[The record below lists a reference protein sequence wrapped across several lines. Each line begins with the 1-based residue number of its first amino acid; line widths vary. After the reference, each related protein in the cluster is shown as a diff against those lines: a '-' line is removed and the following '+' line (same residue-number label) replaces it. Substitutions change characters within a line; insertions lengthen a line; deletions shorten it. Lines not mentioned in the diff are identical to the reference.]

1 MQSSGASSTRNCV
14 SCGRSIAWDANVCPY
29 CGHDFRAVMAGAPQQ
44 KQETVMPV
52 LGGVFILLPSLAY
65 LLLGA
70 VVAAGSTIA
79 LPFSL
84 GGSAIGVV
92 CGVILLILGVV
103 GLMGAINAIQRKDYA
118 FAIVGGIVVIPTLL
132 GLIGFILVLMSKSE
146 FRH

>member
-1 MQSSGASSTRNCV
+1 
-14 SCGRSIAWDANVCPY
+14 
-29 CGHDFRAVMAGAPQQ
+29 MAGAPQQ